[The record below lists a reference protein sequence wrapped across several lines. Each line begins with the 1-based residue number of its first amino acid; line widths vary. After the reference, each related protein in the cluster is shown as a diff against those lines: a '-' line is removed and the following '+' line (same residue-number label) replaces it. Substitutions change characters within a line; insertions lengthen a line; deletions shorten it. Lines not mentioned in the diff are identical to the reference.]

1 MIVLSDPGKSIELT
15 AEERRQPQA
24 EYAVKRFK
32 FEESFRNYLGVWII
46 TFLGLLLRG
55 YHYLRNPSIWHDEVA
70 TFLNVIKKG
79 FVGLLGPLYH
89 SGTGP
94 PLLLWIQKCVVLS
107 LGEST
112 YALRLVPFLASCA
125 ALVVM
130 AVLVSR
136 LLGPVPAAAS
146 MLLVACSDRLL
157 WHAAEAR
164 PYSSDVLIASV
175 LALLFIVSHKWTTRR
190 RALCFAGLAPF
201 VVLVSYPGV
210 FLLGG
215 ITIALVFVLVRQK
228 QRPSPWLALI
238 ALGVSI
244 AGAFL
249 ILFFTTASAQR
260 TRALNIEWEYAFP
273 DWRHPAHVP
282 LWLIRSSIGVFDY
295 TMRPIGGFLVVAACI
310 GAVSWWR
317 GGERELIVFLVAP
330 LVLAAAAGLAHAYPY
345 TGVRTMAFALPAIA
359 LLIGAGV
366 QAAGDW
372 ADGSQRRAWLAGSII
387 GLPILATLFLSLY
400 RVCIPWRRADTGG
413 AAAYVLE
420 HRTEPEPVTANQW
433 EYEYYFRGLNG
444 MFYPKLRL
452 LQEKNQPSRYWI
464 VLTSDDRAF
473 ATTIA
478 ESLHHSQVL
487 ERREFLETTVMLI
500 ANDIN

>member
-1 MIVLSDPGKSIELT
+1 V
-15 AEERRQPQA
+15 
-24 EYAVKRFK
+24 EYVVKLFK
-32 FEESFRNYLGVWII
+32 FQESFRNYLGIWII
-46 TFLGLLLRG
+46 TFLGLLLRT

-70 TFLNVIKKG
+70 TFLNVINKG

-94 PLLLWIQKCVVLS
+94 PLFLWTQKCIELC

-130 AVLVSR
+130 AVVVSR
-136 LLGPVPAAAS
+136 LLGPVSAGAS
-146 MLLVACSDRLL
+146 VLLVACSDKIL

-175 LALLFIVSHKWTTRR
+175 LALLFIVSHKWTARR
-190 RALCFAGLAPF
+190 RALFFAGLAPF
-201 VVLVSYPGV
+201 VISASYPGV

-215 ITIALVFVLVRQK
+215 ITIALVFVLIRQK
-228 QRPSPWLALI
+228 QNAPTWLALI
-238 ALGVSI
+238 VLGVSI
-244 AGAFL
+244 AGTFL
-249 ILFFTTASAQR
+249 ILFLTTASAQR
-260 TRALNIEWEYAFP
+260 TTTLNAQWAYAFP
-273 DWRHPAHVP
+273 DWRHPTHVP
-282 LWLIRSSIGVFDY
+282 LWLIRATIDVFDY
-295 TMRPIGGFLVVAACI
+295 TMRPIGGILALAACI

-317 GGERELIVFLVAP
+317 AGERELIVFLVAP
-330 LVLAAAAGLAHAYPY
+330 LALAAAAGLTHAYPY
-345 TGVRTMAFALPAIA
+345 TGVRTMAFVMPALA
-359 LLIGAGV
+359 LLVGAGV
-366 QAAGDW
+366 QAARDW
-372 ADGSQRRAWLAGSII
+372 ANGSQRRAWLAGAII

-400 RVCIPWRRADTGG
+400 RVCTPWRRADTAG

-420 HRTEPEPVTANQW
+420 HRAGPEPVTANQW
-433 EYEYYFRGLNG
+433 EYEYYFRNLDG

-452 LQEKNQPSRYWI
+452 LQEKTRPSRYWI
-464 VLTSDDRAF
+464 VLTSDDLPY

-478 ESLHHSQVL
+478 DSLRNSQIL
-487 ERREFLETTVMLI
+487 ERREFLKTTVMLI